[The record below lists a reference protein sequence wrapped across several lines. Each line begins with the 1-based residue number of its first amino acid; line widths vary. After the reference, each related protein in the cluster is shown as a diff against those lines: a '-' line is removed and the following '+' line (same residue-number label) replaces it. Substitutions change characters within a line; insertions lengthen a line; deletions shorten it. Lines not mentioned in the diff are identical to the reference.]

1 MKLPLPLP
9 EFIYTVKLHINNECV
24 INDRFDTKELS
35 FFFVRNELE
44 SKFNTENIEFTNKV
58 IGDGEVDFA
67 FDVKIDGVI
76 DPSIHLTI
84 IGLAEF
90 ISAEKM
96 CERLDEFAKRLWNDE
111 EHNITIDDVRLIVNA
126 SKKISEQNS
135 EIMAI
140 LKEIDSEP

>member
-1 MKLPLPLP
+1 
-9 EFIYTVKLHINNECV
+9 
-24 INDRFDTKELS
+24 
-35 FFFVRNELE
+35 
-44 SKFNTENIEFTNKV
+44 V